1 MVREA
6 ALYRVL
12 IVDDAPSVR
21 EALRWLLDE
30 IPYLTVV
37 GEAEDGVT
45 AVNAATTLTPDL
57 VILDIN
63 LPGQDGYHV
72 ARSLKQLD
80 SPPLVIFLT
89 AHGSSSNRQRAHAA
103 GDGYVEKEAGWPA
116 LLAQINQLLGG

>member
-1 MVREA
+1 MAKQA
-6 ALYRVL
+6 APYRVL

-30 IPYLTVV
+30 IPHLTVV

-45 AVNAATTLTPDL
+45 AVNSATELMPDL

-63 LPGQDGYHV
+63 LPGQDGYRV

-89 AHGSSSNRQRAHAA
+89 AHGNSSNRQRAHTA

-116 LLAQINQLLGG
+116 LLAQINRLLGD